1 MGRIKPRRYG
11 TNPCLETRA
20 EAHEKVDKGRR
31 YKEIISILLDIK
43 RPMSAKEIAV
53 EMYRRGYTPTAERN
67 FSHPRI
73 NELLRNGKLEI
84 YGKGTCRYTHK
95 TVSYYV
101 LREKDE

>member
-1 MGRIKPRRYG
+1 MKGIKPRRYG
-11 TNPCLETRA
+11 TNPGVETRV
-20 EAHEKVDKGRR
+20 EAHENVDKRKR
-31 YKEIISILLDIK
+31 YKEIIGILQDIN

-73 NELLRNGKLEI
+73 NELLHNGRLEI